1 MIEMDG
7 EEPTAFE
14 VQRFSDDNVSS
25 RLRPLDYSEML
36 ERRGRL
42 VSGRPDVGLDRSSVL
57 LALAALR
64 VHAIAVRRCEIVQTH
79 FHSPDIL
86 TSVHHVDRTVGELK
100 ERYSRRSQ
108 LEVEEFI
115 RRFSDPDD
123 GTVLYILTLD
133 QAAPAPEAR
142 AA

>member
-1 MIEMDG
+1 MVAM
-7 EEPTAFE
+7 
-14 VQRFSDDNVSS
+14 
-25 RLRPLDYSEML
+25 
-36 ERRGRL
+36 RGRQ
-42 VSGRPDVGLDRSSVL
+42 VHGRPDVGLDRATVL

-64 VHAIAVRRCEIVQTH
+64 SHAVAVRRCEIVQSH

-86 TSVHHVDRTVGELK
+86 TSIHHVDRGVGELK

-133 QAAPAPEAR
+133 EAVPTPEAK